1 MDEQHTKEL
10 IEKLVILEKDYMNQD
25 AAYAKECG
33 REHLVTEDQVNEYLY
48 DMYSKMPK
56 QELINLYNENLA

>member
-1 MDEQHTKEL
+1 
-10 IEKLVILEKDYMNQD
+10 LEKDYMNQD